1 MHMYIVLYS
10 TMYMCIAHV
19 HVNVP
24 PVHGHENVHLH
35 CQDKYMLVNTFMN
48 MFARLQNCTY
58 NIQCIFAIVSVRCTM
73 FV

>member
-1 MHMYIVLYS
+1 MYIVLYS
-10 TMYMCIAHV
+10 TMYMCIDHV

-58 NIQCIFAIVSVRCTM
+58 NDTIYNAYLQ
-73 FV
+73 